1 MASYCDVVEETLGI
15 SDGLGMVLLAPLTE
29 GAKIHGLVPSCGMLT
44 PYVESAVIGDV
55 VLDLVQSRVVESL
68 VIGDTISSV
77 TSGTNTIVESA
88 RVGDRLPA
96 IVVDS
101 VAESMAIGDIAA
113 DAIGADRIVESMAMG
128 CAVSDSATLRNA
140 IDERAK
146 IAGRVVV
153 APVVDAT
160 VESAMVRGA
169 CSGKTLGRN
178 AVVESA
184 AVAGILAGSSI
195 RISRAVASAVIGDTL
210 SGAITAQNVII
221 ESGEIGDGLGEAALL
236 SGKAW
241 AAPTDLFAM
250 TRYESFPFNSM
261 AEIDGVLVG
270 VSTNGAYILD
280 GATDAGQPIAATI
293 VGELNDWVDGDSGPT
308 SSPQMRRPHHLWLG
322 YKSSG
327 PLRVSLGH
335 TGNGAETTID
345 HEMPASLA
353 MAPGSGR
360 VALAH
365 GATFRYSRLTIAN
378 VGGADFEIMSGKVNF
393 RMLQRRL

>member
-1 MASYCDVVEETLGI
+1 MASYCDFVEEALRI
-15 SDGLGMVLLAPLTE
+15 SDGLGMVLLAPLVD
-29 GAKIHGLVPSCGMLT
+29 GAKVHGFVPSCGVRT
-44 PYVESAVIGDV
+44 PYVESAVIGDE
-55 VLDLVQSRVVESL
+55 VLDFVQSRIVESL
-68 VIGDTISSV
+68 AIGSSVASVNSGKNAIVERARMGDRLAAIAVDAIAESMVIGD
-77 TSGTNTIVESA
+77 
-88 RVGDRLPA
+88 L
-96 IVVDS
+96 
-101 VAESMAIGDIAA
+101 AA
-113 DAIGADRIVESMAMG
+113 DSIRADRIVESMAMG
-128 CAVSDSATLRNA
+128 GAIADAATFRNA
-140 IDERAK
+140 IHERAK
-146 IAGRVVV
+146 MADRLVV

-160 VESAMVRGA
+160 AESAAIHGTLA
-169 CSGKTLGRN
+169 GKTFGRD
-178 AVVESA
+178 AAVESA

-195 RISRAVASAVIGDTL
+195 RISRAVAAAVIDDLL
-210 SGAITAQNVII
+210 SGAITAQNAII
-221 ESGEIGDGLGEAALL
+221 ERGELGDGLGEVALL

-241 AAPTDLFAM
+241 TVPTDLFAM
-250 TRYESFPFNSM
+250 TRYESFPFNSL

-270 VSTNGAYILD
+270 VSTDGAYILD

-293 VGELNDWVDGDSGPT
+293 VGELNDWVDGDSGPA

-335 TGNGAETTID
+335 TGNGTETTID
-345 HEMPASLA
+345 HEVPASLA

-378 VGGADFEIMSGKVNF
+378 VDGADFEIMSGKVNF